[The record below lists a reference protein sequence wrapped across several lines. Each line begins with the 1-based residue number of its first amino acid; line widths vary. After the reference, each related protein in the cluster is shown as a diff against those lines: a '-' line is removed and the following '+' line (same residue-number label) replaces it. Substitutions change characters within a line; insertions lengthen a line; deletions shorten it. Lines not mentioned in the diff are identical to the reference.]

1 MLPGHPGEYEHLFT
15 STAPRDLLAIR
26 VRGSIYF
33 GSAEDVRD
41 ALRDADVDTQHDL
54 LIDASHINFVD
65 AAGATM
71 LAQEAR
77 RRRKLGHP
85 LFFYRLNEDVR
96 RVLART
102 GGLRAI
108 GRENI
113 FAARASAPPIELE
126 QQPAA

>member
-1 MLPGHPGEYEHLFT
+1 M
-15 STAPRDLLAIR
+15 RLLNK
-26 VRGSIYF
+26 
-33 GSAEDVRD
+33 E
-41 ALRDADVDTQHDL
+41 
-54 LIDASHINFVD
+54 SHINFID

-71 LAQEAR
+71 LAEEAR

-85 LFFYRLNEDVR
+85 LYFYRLNEDVR

-113 FAARASAPPIELE
+113 FTARAQPGAPQLQE
-126 QQPAA
+126 QPAA